1 MKKVAIV
8 VNSAWQGYNFRLN
21 LARELKDN
29 NYDVLLENG
38 DILYVPTIK
47 NSVNVIGQ
55 VQVSSSHI
63 YDESLTAEDYLLQ
76 SGGSKKRADEDR
88 VYIISANGSIKLM
101 QSGNWFSADV
111 SNDVKPGDTVVVPLD
126 TEYMD
131 NISLWTSATT
141 IMYNTAV
148 AIAAISGL

>member
-1 MKKVAIV
+1 MLQDLTKLQPIGRLV
-8 VNSAWQGYNFRLN
+8 LN
-21 LARELKDN
+21 LPEVVKDN
-29 NYDVLLENG
+29 SYDVLLENG
-38 DILYVPTIK
+38 DVLYVPTMK

-63 YDESLTAEDYLLQ
+63 YDSKLDAEDYLAQ
-76 SGGSKKRADEDR
+76 SGGSKKRADENR
-88 VYIISANGSIKLM
+88 IYIISANGRIKLM
-101 QSGNWFSADV
+101 ESGNWFSSDE
-111 SNDVKPGDTVVVPLD
+111 SNAVKPGDTVVVPLD

-148 AIAAISGL
+148 AVAAISGI